1 MKEQLL
7 PKQLEL
13 YRGIDEILWSDWDP
27 IGINLLSSNR
37 SEYQSYIP
45 VIFSMVLKNASSLEL
60 EQYLD
65 DVVKNRMGL
74 RSSKKSNKPV
84 ADKIVAL
91 KNKLGL

>member
-13 YRGIDEILWSDWDP
+13 YQGIDEILWNDWDP
-27 IGINLLSSNR
+27 IGINLLPSSR
-37 SEYQSYIP
+37 DEYQDYIP
-45 VIFSMVLKNASSLEL
+45 VIFNLVMKNVTRLEL

-84 ADKIVAL
+84 AEKIIEL
-91 KNKLGL
+91 KNQLGL